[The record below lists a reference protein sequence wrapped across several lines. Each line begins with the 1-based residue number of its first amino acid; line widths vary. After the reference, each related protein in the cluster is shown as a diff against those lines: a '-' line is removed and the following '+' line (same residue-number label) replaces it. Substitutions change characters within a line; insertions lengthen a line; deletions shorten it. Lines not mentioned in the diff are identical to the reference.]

1 MCVGNSC
8 KDTNSEDYVLYAS
21 ADGVKGEDCF
31 VPVTGGTGS
40 RNGDVVY

>member
-1 MCVGNSC
+1 MRVGNSC
-8 KDTNSEDYVLYAS
+8 KDTNSELYAS

-40 RNGDVVY
+40 RNGDVGY